1 MTSFP
6 NVCNVLTDRA
16 ASGSRSALSKGPTFL
31 SMSRAEGCPT
41 TRNYEDIF
49 KIMLWIN
56 NQ

>member
-6 NVCNVLTDRA
+6 NVYNVLTDRA

-31 SMSRAEGCPT
+31 SMRNEGCPT